1 MESAQDEQGN
11 WYFIDITNGCNFDMR
26 ACELS
31 GVYEHVASTLIQSLV
46 EWTVQPR
53 PIHVLGTQR
62 QAVILA
68 RQLARAGLK
77 EQDPELLV
85 RFARENDIDLNSDSA
100 RKEQESFLRR
110 YEYGRL

>member
-1 MESAQDEQGN
+1 
-11 WYFIDITNGCNFDMR
+11 
-26 ACELS
+26 
-31 GVYEHVASTLIQSLV
+31 
-46 EWTVQPR
+46 
-53 PIHVLGTQR
+53 
-62 QAVILA
+62 
-68 RQLARAGLK
+68 LARAGLK